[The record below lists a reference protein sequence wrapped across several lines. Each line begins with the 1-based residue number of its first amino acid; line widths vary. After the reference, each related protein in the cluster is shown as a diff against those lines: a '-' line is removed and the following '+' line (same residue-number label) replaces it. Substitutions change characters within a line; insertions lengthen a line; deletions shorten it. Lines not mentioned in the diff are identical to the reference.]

1 MKAIRT
7 FDPTREPISD
17 VLLFEG
23 AEVVTVSDALARSQV
38 FAVKPGEVVLKANSP
53 NATVYVLLRGTL
65 RVEVTSDEIG
75 ATHIA
80 RGECVGEL
88 SVIDGTLT
96 SATVTAVDECELL
109 ALEGA
114 LVLELA
120 DFSHAVARNLLRLLS
135 RRLRG
140 TNVMLREEAEHTD
153 LLRLRATTDAL
164 TGLFSRGW
172 LDGMIDRLAG
182 RAERGGESFAVIIM
196 DVDRFKTFNERWG
209 QVVGDR
215 VLQGVADAL
224 RAGLRPT
231 DLAARYGGEEFVAIL
246 NGLDDVEM
254 AVKIAER
261 VRDAVGRIPLAAE
274 VGSKTA
280 PITVSLGVAVR
291 AKGEN
296 PKTLLGRAD
305 RALHRAKKAGGD
317 RVER

>member
-1 MKAIRT
+1 MQATRT
-7 FDPTREPISD
+7 FDPSREPISD
-17 VLLFEG
+17 LLLFEG
-23 AEVVTVSDALARSQV
+23 AEVGIVTDALARSQV
-38 FAVKPGEVVLKANSP
+38 FAAKPGEVVLTANSP

-65 RVEVTSDEIG
+65 RVDVTSGDGG
-75 ATHIA
+75 ATHVA

-140 TNVMLREEAEHTD
+140 TNVMLREEAEHSD

-182 RAERGGESFAVIIM
+182 RAEKGGESFAVIIM
-196 DVDRFKTFNERWG
+196 DVDHFKTFNDSWG

-215 VLQGVADAL
+215 VLQRVADAL

-246 NGLDDVEM
+246 NGLDDPDT
-254 AVKIAER
+254 AVRIAQR
-261 VRDAVGRIPLAAE
+261 VHAAVGRISLAAE

-280 PITVSLGVAVR
+280 PVTVSLGVAVR
-291 AKGEN
+291 AKGEDPN
-296 PKTLLGRAD
+296 TLLARAD
-305 RALHRAKKAGGD
+305 QALHRAKQVGGD
-317 RVER
+317 RVEH